1 MLENTDVPTRLTRGL
16 AMSVA
21 AAVLAAC
28 AVGPDYERPDI
39 DMPDAWR
46 VDYASSA
53 ELINRPWWQSFR
65 DPVLDELIEIAL
77 QENQDIRIAAARVE
91 QFLGALRSTRS
102 RFFPQADYSGTAS
115 RNRVSEEGFVA
126 SPSADP
132 YFTQYEAAGGAAWQI
147 DLFGRIRRQ
156 TEAAQARVYATEQA
170 RRGVILSVVTA
181 VAASYVNLLSIDRQ
195 LEISRATLD
204 NYAGTLKI
212 FEMRYSGGVVSK
224 VELSQVQSE
233 YERARAQVPN
243 LEAQV
248 EAQENLIS
256 ILLGRDPGPILRGSK
271 IGDLARPGVPSSLP
285 SSLLDRRPDVVQ
297 AEQSLIAANADIG
310 AAKSLYYPSISI
322 TGDYGGA
329 SEDLNDLLDSSA
341 RQWSIAGNI
350 TGPIFT
356 AGAIAGQVQ
365 SAEAAREA
373 ALQTYELTV
382 LNALRE
388 VNDAL
393 IASQKSLL
401 SYEALARRVESL
413 REYARLSYLKF
424 ENGAASYL
432 EVLYANNLLFDSELI
447 AVQAQ
452 ARTFTN
458 LIDIYKAMGGGWVG
472 EAVGMAPTPDEVM
485 SGN

>member
-1 MLENTDVPTRLTRGL
+1 
-16 AMSVA
+16 MSVA

-53 ELINRPWWQSFR
+53 ELINKPWWQSFR

-115 RNRVSEEGFVA
+115 RNRVSEEGFAA

>member
-1 MLENTDVPTRLTRGL
+1 
-16 AMSVA
+16 MSVA

-53 ELINRPWWQSFR
+53 ELINKPWWQSFR

>member
-1 MLENTDVPTRLTRGL
+1 MAVHATRKLLTLLSSVML
-16 AMSVA
+16 S
-21 AAVLAAC
+21 AC
-28 AVGPDYERPDI
+28 LVGPDYQRPET

-46 VDYASSA
+46 VDYKSSA
-53 ELINRPWWQSFR
+53 ELINTPWWQSFQ
-65 DPVLDELIEIAL
+65 DPVLDKLIETAL
-77 QENQDIRIAAARVE
+77 KENQDVRIAAARVE

-102 RFFPQADYSGTAS
+102 QFFPQADYSGNAS
-115 RNRVSEEGFVA
+115 RNRVSEDSFGVGPG
-126 SPSADP
+126 SDP
-132 YFTQYEAAGGAAWQI
+132 YFTQYEAAAGASWQI

-170 RRGVILSVVTA
+170 RRGVILSVVTG
-181 VAASYVNLLSIDRQ
+181 VAASYINLLGLDRR
-195 LEISRATLD
+195 LEISQGTLD

-212 FEMRYSGGVVSK
+212 FEMRYAGGVVSK

-233 YERARAQVPN
+233 YERARAEIPN

-248 EAQENLIS
+248 QAQENLIS
-256 ILLGRDPGPILRGSK
+256 ILIGRDPGPILRGGK
-271 IGDLARPGVPSSLP
+271 ISALVRPGVPASLP
-285 SSLLDRRPDVVQ
+285 SSLLERRPDVVQ
-297 AEQSLIAANADIG
+297 AEQNLIATNANIG
-310 AAKSLYYPSISI
+310 VAKSLYYPSISI
-322 TGDYGGA
+322 TGAYGGA
-329 SEDLNDLLDSSA
+329 SGDLDDILDSSA
-341 RQWSIAGNI
+341 RQWSIAGNL

-356 AGAIAGQVQ
+356 AGGIAGQVQ
-365 SAEAAREA
+365 SAKAAREA

-393 IASQKSLL
+393 IASQKSVEA
-401 SYEALARRVESL
+401 YGALARRVEAL

-432 EVLYANNLLFDSELI
+432 EVLYANNLLFEAELI

-458 LIDIYKAMGGGWVG
+458 LIDVYKAMGGGWVD
-472 EAVGMAPTPDEVM
+472 EAVGLAPTPEEVV
-485 SGN
+485 SRD

>member
-1 MLENTDVPTRLTRGL
+1 MSRVLRSLLTG
-16 AMSVA
+16 
-21 AAVLAAC
+21 VLIAFTVGC
-28 AVGPDYERPDI
+28 AVGPDYERPQI
-39 DMPDAWR
+39 DMPGAWR
-46 VDYASSA
+46 FEYQSA
-53 ELINRPWWQSFR
+53 TELINAPWWQAFQ
-65 DPVLDELIEIAL
+65 DPVLNELIEIAL
-77 QENQDIRIAAARVE
+77 RENQDVRIAAARVE

-102 RFFPQADYSGTAS
+102 QFFPQLDYGGSAS
-115 RNRVSEEGFVA
+115 RNRTSEDGFGVT
-126 SPSADP
+126 PGADP
-132 YFTQYEAAGGAAWQI
+132 YFTQYQAAGGAAWQI

-156 TEAAQARVYATEQA
+156 TEAAQAQVYATEQA
-170 RRGVILSVVTA
+170 RRGVILSVVTG
-181 VAASYVNLLSIDRQ
+181 VAASYVSLLGFDRQ

-212 FEMRYSGGVVSK
+212 FEMRYTGGVVSK

-233 YERARAQVPN
+233 YQRARASVPN

-256 ILLGRDPGPILRGSK
+256 ILIGRNPGPILRDRKLGE
-271 IGDLARPGVPSSLP
+271 LERPGVPSSLP
-285 SSLLDRRPDVVQ
+285 SSLLERRPDVVQ
-297 AEQSLIAANADIG
+297 AEQNLIAANADIG
-310 AAKSLYYPSISI
+310 VAKSLYYPSISI

-329 SEDLNDLLDSSA
+329 SDDLGDLLDSSA

-356 AGAIAGQVQ
+356 AGGIAGQVQ
-365 SAEAAREA
+365 SAEAVREA
-373 ALQTYELTV
+373 AVQVYELTI

-393 IASQKSLL
+393 IATQKSLA
-401 SYEALARRVESL
+401 SYEALAERVNAL
-413 REYARLSYLKF
+413 REYSRLSYLRF

-432 EVLYANNLLFDSELI
+432 EVLYADNQLFDAELI

-452 ARTFTN
+452 ARTFTS
-458 LIDIYKAMGGGWVG
+458 LIDVYKAMGGGWVDQ
-472 EAVGMAPTPDEVM
+472 AAALAPTPEEVM

>member
-1 MLENTDVPTRLTRGL
+1 MPARLTRKL
-16 AMSVA
+16 ATCT
-21 AAVLAAC
+21 AAVVLASC

-39 DMPDAWR
+39 EMPDAWR
-46 VDYASSA
+46 VDYQSSA
-53 ELINRPWWQSFR
+53 ELINRPWWQSFD
-65 DPVLDELIEIAL
+65 DPVLDELIETAL
-77 QENQDIRIAAARVE
+77 EENQDIRIAAARVE

-115 RNRVSEEGFVA
+115 RNRFSEEGFAV
-126 SPSADP
+126 SPDADP

-181 VAASYVNLLSIDRQ
+181 VAASYVNLLSADRQ

-297 AEQSLIAANADIG
+297 AEQSLVAANADIG

-373 ALQTYELTV
+373 ALQTYELTI

-393 IASQKSLL
+393 TASQKSLL
-401 SYEALARRVESL
+401 SYEALARRVEAL

-458 LIDIYKAMGGGWVG
+458 LIDVYKAMGGGWVD
-472 EAVGMAPTPDEVM
+472 EAVGMAPTPDQVM

>member
-1 MLENTDVPTRLTRGL
+1 
-16 AMSVA
+16 
-21 AAVLAAC
+21 
-28 AVGPDYERPDI
+28 
-39 DMPDAWR
+39 
-46 VDYASSA
+46 
-53 ELINRPWWQSFR
+53 
-65 DPVLDELIEIAL
+65 
-77 QENQDIRIAAARVE
+77 
-91 QFLGALRSTRS
+91 
-102 RFFPQADYSGTAS
+102 
-115 RNRVSEEGFVA
+115 
-126 SPSADP
+126 PSADP